1 MKAST
6 QEIQSA
12 VMCLAREL
20 EGVAEHL
27 TAGVNGGY
35 NNADLEEAL
44 CLALDRIS
52 LIRAKYEA
60 KSYEL
65 F

>member
-20 EGVAEHL
+20 DAEHL

-35 NNADLEEAL
+35 NNADLEEAM

-60 KSYEL
+60 KTYEL